1 MEFFIYILYSP
12 QLDKY
17 YVGHTGSSVDE
28 RLQKHLSDHKGFTS
42 NAKDWQVVY
51 SKSFE
56 TKSEAYQREIEIKK
70 RKSRKYIEELIRS
83 VG

>member
-1 MEFFIYILYSP
+1 MLYSQ

-17 YVGHTGSSVDE
+17 YVGHTGSSVSE

-42 NAKDWQVVY
+42 FAKDWQIVFTEA
-51 SKSFE
+51 FE
-56 TKSEAYQREIEIKK
+56 SKSEAYQRELYIKK

-83 VG
+83 VE